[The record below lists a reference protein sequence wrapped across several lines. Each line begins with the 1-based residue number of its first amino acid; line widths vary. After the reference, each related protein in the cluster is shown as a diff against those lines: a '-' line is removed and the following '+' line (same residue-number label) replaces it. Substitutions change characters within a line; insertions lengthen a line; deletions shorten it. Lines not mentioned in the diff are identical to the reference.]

1 MADFLHPAARA
12 ALWRL
17 RGFAAPLVLA
27 AVGVWLV
34 LAGFGFILWI
44 GWALVGAAG
53 VLGFLT
59 LQRLR
64 FGAPEGGPGI
74 VRVVERRLA
83 YMGPVTGGMIDLDD
97 LERLA
102 VVRGPAGAEWH
113 LTGPDGQHLTVPA
126 GALGA
131 EVLFDAF
138 AAIPGLS
145 AETLIAAVNAPPD
158 VPHILWRRA
167 KDRLRR

>member
-1 MADFLHPAARA
+1 MADFLHPAAGA

-53 VLGFLT
+53 V
-59 LQRLR
+59 
-64 FGAPEGGPGI
+64 PEGGPGI